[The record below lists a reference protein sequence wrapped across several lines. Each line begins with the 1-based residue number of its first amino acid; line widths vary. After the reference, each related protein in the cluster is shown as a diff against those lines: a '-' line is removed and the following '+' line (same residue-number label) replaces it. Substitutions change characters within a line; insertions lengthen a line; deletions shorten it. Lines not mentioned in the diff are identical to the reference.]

1 MVLDNEQIIVLDD
14 VIVDER
20 INNSLEKFYW
30 QKEFS
35 FLTAYIHLH
44 IFLTLLTI
52 LRL

>member
-1 MVLDNEQIIVLDD
+1 MVLDNEQIIALDD

-35 FLTAYIHLH
+35 FLIVYIHL
-44 IFLTLLTI
+44 LYTLNLI
-52 LRL
+52 NYS